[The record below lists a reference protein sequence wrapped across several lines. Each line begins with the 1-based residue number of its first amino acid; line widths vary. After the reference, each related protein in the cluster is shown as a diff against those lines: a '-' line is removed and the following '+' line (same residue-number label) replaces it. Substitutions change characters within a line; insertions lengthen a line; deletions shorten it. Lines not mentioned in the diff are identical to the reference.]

1 MMTRVGGV
9 SQSSRAFFPSRNREH
24 RPVTRIRVEEDANHL
39 RISFRNSYG
48 SRYFL
53 GVFVA
58 VIGSSAISYLFFYG
72 ENWLQ
77 FLFYSLALL
86 FPVLSEARR
95 VVTFQPPTPLV
106 SMDRRTVVARSRGI
120 LRWRKRTLIL
130 PAGDAT
136 AVVDI
141 PMRTYRGVPVG
152 SSEYGVRLKVGQEAL
167 SLVDGLSHPEAIL
180 VRDIFAAA
188 LRRLR
193 PDLAATAGSGQG
205 GGVEL
210 HDSYAQPPR
219 EAETLDGDILTV
231 RSGWSFRGVFKAAV
245 YVVVAFLIVGS
256 TFEPSSVYGYITKI
270 AVSFVVI
277 SLVSFLL
284 CREIAENIRKD
295 VLVFDGGRVEIHT
308 RGVLGRGV
316 KTFEARGMDELRVEM
331 DQGEYAWPG
340 KGHLPPVFHVAFDHA
355 EEAFQIG
362 SRLSLQRA
370 VQLRDD
376 IAANLIPAR
385 SEA

>member
-9 SQSSRAFFPSRNREH
+9 SQSSRAFFPSQNREH
-24 RPVTRIRVEEDANHL
+24 RPVTRIRVEEDTNQL
-39 RISFRNSYG
+39 RISFHNSYG

-95 VVTFQPPTPLV
+95 VVTFQPPAPLV
-106 SMDRRTVVARSRGI
+106 SMDRGTVVTSSRGI

-136 AVVDI
+136 AVVEI

-152 SSEYGVRLKVGQEAL
+152 SSEYGVRLKVGQEVL
-167 SLVDGLSHPEAIL
+167 LLVDGLSHPEAIL
-180 VRDIFAAA
+180 VRDTFAAA

-205 GGVEL
+205 GGASL

-231 RSGWSFRGVFKAAV
+231 RSGWNFRGVFKAAI
-245 YVVVAFLIVGS
+245 YVVVAFLIVCS
-256 TFEPSSVYGYITKI
+256 TFEPSSAYGYITNI
-270 AVSFVVI
+270 AVSFVII
-277 SLVSFLL
+277 SLVSFFL

-295 VLVFDGGRVEIHT
+295 VLVFDGGGVEIQT
-308 RGVLGRGV
+308 RGVLDRGM

-340 KGHLPPVFHVAFDHA
+340 EGHLPPVFHVAFDYA
-355 EEAFQIG
+355 GETVQIG

-376 IAANLIPAR
+376 IAANLIRAR
-385 SEA
+385 SKA